1 MDRWLEPARVGD
13 RASSWG
19 LLSTR
24 EVLEATSQL
33 LSTLPSF
40 WTSTSGRSGA
50 DCSPPLGPCY
60 RTPRGSLEEQP
71 RPAAG
76 VGRLQHTDQGSSGA
90 RLHWLSPDLPLSL
103 GLTRLSLFLCEMTVP
118 ARRTE
123 GVALLSKRQW
133 VWGHRRH
140 EGGTP
145 KIYPY
150 PWLL

>member
-1 MDRWLEPARVGD
+1 MAGASAGGRPRLQLGPLEHQGGPGGHIPTAVHT
-13 RASSWG
+13 A
-19 LLSTR
+19 
-24 EVLEATSQL
+24 
-33 LSTLPSF
+33 F